1 VMNGKC
7 QIQHRLKRLESL
19 RLVFSSLVV
28 VPAGFFGLVGLL
40 TPSTDDIP
48 LLMAL
53 GSWWPSLLIPLV
65 GFAIVSRRVAS
76 LKRELD
82 QLAKREQQGKAT

>member
-1 VMNGKC
+1 
-7 QIQHRLKRLESL
+7 
-19 RLVFSSLVV
+19 
-28 VPAGFFGLVGLL
+28 
-40 TPSTDDIP
+40 
-48 LLMAL
+48 MAL